1 MTFVRLDGDLV
12 PRCPRDGALREERG
26 LWRSSSPR
34 LGPRYN
40 DVEE

>member
-1 MTFVRLDGDLV
+1 MTVVRLDGVFV

-26 LWRSSSPR
+26 LLRESSPR
-34 LGPRYN
+34 LRPRYN